1 VRKFTLILFSFFIHF
16 FSSAQSGGNG
26 WVNFSQQYFKFP
38 IHKEGLYRIDSTI
51 LSSYFNLSTTDPRNF
66 QLFIKGTEQHL
77 HIEGEADGKINTA
90 DYIEFYA
97 NALMGDVDSLIYTH
111 IKYTPNPYVALF
123 NDTLYGFLTLN
134 TSLNNKRYTLENDTN
149 SALYPAM
156 NYVYGERLSALNNM
170 YNYVE
175 EYIKGAPGDPRY
187 TQAEGKGYY
196 LAGGFN
202 ASSNFGPLQVYT
214 LSPLT
219 ARVTFHASG
228 ASKNFSAVGP
238 DHHLR
243 LSYSDAGGN
252 PVTLFDTLF
261 YGYAP
266 IRKSLA
272 FNSLNLSNA
281 SSFTLASLLS
291 PSVSAS
297 SNVSV
302 LHYLKFTYPQELNLF
317 NTSFYKFHTEN
328 APASTKAFYKFFN
341 FNVGSSQQ
349 VLLFDIS
356 NARRIK
362 TVITPPF
369 IRAVIPD
376 GALPSAC
383 IMVAEKDTIPVK
395 KLIPVNGTGFFTNF
409 LNPNISKPFVIIYHK
424 SLESSAEAYRNYRSS
439 AAGGAYDVVFANIQA
454 LYEQF
459 AFGINKHPLA
469 IRNFLKLLS
478 DSLSTQPQFVLL
490 IGKGVQL
497 QTLTPAQQNENLI
510 PTMGIPSSD
519 HLLSASLNNPN
530 GNFLVP
536 DIPIGRLSALSN
548 TEVNSY
554 LSKVQQHENSPQEDW
569 KKQALHFIGSTN
581 DAELNTFSFYM
592 DTYSQTI
599 QDTLFGA
606 KVSTFKKN
614 TTSPIQTDLND
625 SIIKAMSKG
634 AALINFFGHGATQ
647 NLGMAIEDPNKFNNQ
662 GRYSFFIANS
672 CYSGNVFIHGVQNSV
687 SHNYVFANQRGSI
700 GYIATTTESYD
711 SRLHQFSKMFYK
723 AFSNS
728 HYNKAIGEVI
738 KKAIQDNTGSADSL
752 TKFIGLQEVLH
763 GDPSL
768 KIGNGD
774 VPDYILGNSDVK
786 FDLKTY
792 TDSIGIGI
800 RYLNLGKALAD
811 SVMLRVSRRFPNAD
825 TALYLHK
832 IIAPYYADS
841 LKFFVPLDFNR
852 GIGLNTFSVKIDE
865 YNEISESNENN
876 NATTGDIDL
885 LISGNDLTPVYP
897 FQFAI
902 VPLSNTITLKAST
915 ADPFAP
921 EGEYIFQLDTA
932 GTYTTPLQSTKIKSK
947 GGVLEW
953 AVNLPYKDSTVYFW
967 RVSRDSTGPQ
977 NSFLWKESSFQT
989 IGTKRGW
996 AQAHF
1001 NQFKTDKFQ
1010 YITQN
1015 KTKRQFEFQKSL
1027 HSIFCR
1033 TGNVPPLDFENI
1045 NFYFNGIKMSEWGCG
1060 PNGWN
1065 FVVFDSISG
1074 QPQVVKSNTVI
1085 NTPGLYNNC
1094 ICFPTDQYFYSF
1106 GANNFCSLVNW
1117 KTDMENFL
1125 NSIPTNQYVLAY
1137 SIGLLGGNAQVST
1150 YAPSLQNAF
1159 KSFGANLALSAADS
1173 LPRIVF
1179 GKKGML
1185 QGQAHETIGANYS
1198 NAVTQNDS
1206 ISTRWFNGMIASE
1219 KVGPAKLWG
1228 SLHWR
1233 IKNLEAFDGDSTV
1246 IKLVGITSNGNADT
1260 LFSFTQNQGDI
1271 TDLQN
1276 YILAQNHPY
1285 LQLVAFMKD
1294 GKYRTAPQIERWQ
1307 VIYEEGGECALNPLK
1322 GFKALND
1329 TLMQGDEVGFVV
1341 PIENIGQTTFSDSLL
1356 ITYWLEDA
1364 KLNQIPLPKKMKS
1377 PGFAPGAVLLD
1388 TLKLNST
1395 SISGDNAL
1403 WIYANPVG
1411 QVGYQ
1416 AEQHQFNNI
1425 GRFAFKVNTDITNP
1439 LLDVTFDGRRIMN
1452 KDLVSAKPHIVIS
1465 VKDENKFLALNDT
1478 SAFDIYIQQPGQNTA
1493 QRLAFGNELV
1503 FTPGALPK
1511 NSCSIAYTP
1520 VFVLDGTYTLTA
1532 QARDR
1537 SNNLSAKSSYKILF
1551 DIQQKPGITQVLNYP
1566 NPFSSSTRFV
1576 FTLTGSEVPEVFT
1589 IQIMTISGK
1598 LVREITRDELGDLH
1612 IGRNISSYAWDGKDT
1627 YGDKLGNG
1635 VYLYRV
1641 LTKLNGQSME
1651 LNSSAADQY
1660 FKKEFG
1666 KMVIM
1671 R

>member
-1 VRKFTLILFSFFIHF
+1 MRKFTLILFCFLVHF
-16 FSSAQSGGNG
+16 FSSAQTGGNG
-26 WVNFSQQYFKFP
+26 WINFSQQYFKFP
-38 IHKEGLYRIDSTI
+38 IPKEGLYRIDSTT
-51 LSSYFNLSTTDPRNF
+51 LSSYFNLSSTDPRNF

-77 HIEGEADGKINTA
+77 HIEGEADGKINSG
-90 DYIEFYA
+90 DYLEFYA
-97 NALMGDVDSLIYTH
+97 NNLMGEVDSLIYTH

-123 NDTLYGFLTLN
+123 NDTVYGFLTLT
-134 TSLNNKRYTLENDTN
+134 TSFGNKRFILETDTN
-149 SALYPAM
+149 SALYPAVS
-156 NYVYGERLSALNNM
+156 YVYKENVSALNNI
-170 YNYVE
+170 YNSVE
-175 EYIKGAPGDPRY
+175 EYIQGAPGDPRY

-196 LAGGFN
+196 LAGGFT
-202 ASSNFGPLQVYT
+202 APINFGPLPVYT
-214 LSPLT
+214 TSPLS
-219 ARVTFHASG
+219 ARVLFNASG
-228 ASKNFSAVGP
+228 ASKNFSSVGN

-243 LSYSDAGGN
+243 LSYSDAAGN
-252 PVTLFDTLF
+252 PVVLFDTLF

-266 IRKSLA
+266 IRKSFEL
-272 FNSLNLSNA
+272 NSLTLGAN
-281 SSFTLASLLS
+281 SSFSLASLIS
-291 PSVSAS
+291 PSVSVS
-297 SNVSV
+297 SNASV
-302 LHYLKFTYPQELNLF
+302 LHYLKFTYPQQLNFL
-317 NTSFYKFHTEN
+317 NTSFYR
-328 APASTKAFYKFFN
+328 FYAEDSPGAAKSLYNFFN
-341 FNVGSSQQ
+341 FNVGTSQQ
-349 VLLFDIS
+349 VLLLDLS
-356 NARRIK
+356 NGKRIT
-362 TVITPPF
+362 TVLNPPF
-369 IRAVIPD
+369 IRAVVPN
-376 GALPSAC
+376 GNGLKNC
-383 IMVAEKDTIPVK
+383 VLVAEKDTIVIK
-395 KLIPVNGTGFFTNF
+395 KLIPVNANGYFNNFTSQVTG
-409 LNPNISKPFVIIYHK
+409 KPFVMIYHK
-424 SLESSAEAYRNYRSS
+424 SLESSAQAYRNYRSS
-439 AAGGAYDVVFANIQA
+439 AAGGAYNVVFAEIQE

-459 AFGINKHPLA
+459 AFGINKHPVA
-469 IRNFLKLLS
+469 IRNFLKHLS
-478 DSLSTQPQFVLL
+478 DSLSTPPRFVLL
-490 IGKGVQL
+490 IGKGMQL
-497 QTLTPAQQNENLI
+497 ETISPAQQNENLI

-519 HLLSASLNNPN
+519 HLLSASLGSAS
-530 GNFLVP
+530 GNYLAP
-536 DIPIGRLSALSN
+536 DIPIGRLAALSN
-548 TEVNSY
+548 DEVNHY
-554 LSKVQQHENSPQEDW
+554 LSKVQQHESSPQEDW
-569 KKQALHFIGSTN
+569 KKQVLHFIGSTN
-581 DAELNTFSFYM
+581 DAELNTFSFFM

-606 KVSTFKKN
+606 RVSTFKKN

-625 SIIKAMSKG
+625 SIVKAMSKG

-672 CYSGNVFIHGVQNSV
+672 CYSGNVFLHGVQNSV

-700 GYIATTTESYD
+700 GYIATTSESYD
-711 SRLHQFSKMFYK
+711 SRLHQFSRTFYK

-728 HYNKAIGEVI
+728 HYNNAIGEVI

-792 TDSIGIGI
+792 TDSIGI
-800 RYLNLGKALAD
+800 RLNYLNLGKALAD
-811 SVMLRVSRRFPNAD
+811 SVVLRVSRLFPNAD

-832 IIAPYYADS
+832 IRAPYYADS

-852 GIGLNTFSVKIDE
+852 GIGLNKFSVKIDE
-865 YNEISESNENN
+865 YNEITESNENN
-876 NATTGDIDL
+876 NATSGDIDL

-897 FQFAI
+897 FPFAI
-902 VPLSNTITLKAST
+902 VPLSNAITLKAST

-921 EGEYIFQLDTA
+921 EGDYIFQLDTA
-932 GTYTTPLQSTKIKSK
+932 GTFTSPLQSIKMKSK

-953 AVNLPYKDSTVYFW
+953 TVNLPYKDSTVYFW

-1010 YITQN
+1010 YISQN
-1015 KTKRQFEFQKSL
+1015 KTKRLFEFQKSL
-1027 HSIFCR
+1027 NAIFCR
-1033 TGNVPPLDFENI
+1033 TGNVPPLAPENI

-1074 QPQVVKSNTVI
+1074 QPQVVKSNPVV

-1094 ICFPTDQYFYSF
+1094 ICFSTDQYFYSF
-1106 GANNFCSLVNW
+1106 GANNFCSLTNW

-1150 YAPSLQNAF
+1150 YAASLQNAF

-1185 QGQAHETIGANYS
+1185 QGQAHETIGPNYS

-1219 KVGPAKLWG
+1219 KVGPAKYWG

-1233 IKNLEAFDGDSTV
+1233 IKNLEALDGDSTV
-1246 IKLVGITSNGNADT
+1246 IKLVGITSNGSADT
-1260 LFSFTQNQGDI
+1260 LFSFNQNQGDI
-1271 TDLQN
+1271 ADLQN

-1356 ITYWLEDA
+1356 ITYWLEDD
-1364 KLNQIPLPKKMKS
+1364 KLNQI
-1377 PGFAPGAVLLD
+1377 
-1388 TLKLNST
+1388 
-1395 SISGDNAL
+1395 AL
-1403 WIYANPVG
+1403 
-1411 QVGYQ
+1411 
-1416 AEQHQFNNI
+1416 
-1425 GRFAFKVNTDITNP
+1425 
-1439 LLDVTFDGRRIMN
+1439 
-1452 KDLVSAKPHIVIS
+1452 
-1465 VKDENKFLALNDT
+1465 
-1478 SAFDIYIQQPGQNTA
+1478 
-1493 QRLAFGNELV
+1493 
-1503 FTPGALPK
+1503 
-1511 NSCSIAYTP
+1511 
-1520 VFVLDGTYTLTA
+1520 
-1532 QARDR
+1532 
-1537 SNNLSAKSSYKILF
+1537 
-1551 DIQQKPGITQVLNYP
+1551 
-1566 NPFSSSTRFV
+1566 
-1576 FTLTGSEVPEVFT
+1576 
-1589 IQIMTISGK
+1589 
-1598 LVREITRDELGDLH
+1598 
-1612 IGRNISSYAWDGKDT
+1612 
-1627 YGDKLGNG
+1627 
-1635 VYLYRV
+1635 
-1641 LTKLNGQSME
+1641 
-1651 LNSSAADQY
+1651 
-1660 FKKEFG
+1660 
-1666 KMVIM
+1666 
-1671 R
+1671 